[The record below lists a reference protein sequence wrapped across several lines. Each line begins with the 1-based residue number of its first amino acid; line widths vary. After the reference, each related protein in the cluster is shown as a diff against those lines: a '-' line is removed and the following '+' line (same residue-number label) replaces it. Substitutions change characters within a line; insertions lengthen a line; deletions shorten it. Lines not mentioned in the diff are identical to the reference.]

1 MNLNIRNIFNTSEK
15 RELTGSTLTPPSIL
29 GTYNFFGGLSGS
41 LLGNAAVIRSI
52 SAISSAIASM
62 KINEYRVINGE
73 KQEIDS
79 NVEYLL
85 NCAPNNFQSAYNFK
99 KVLIENVFQHGNAL
113 VKINRD
119 INNNILSL
127 IILNSSYFTCNYNIT
142 TCEPTYYYQG
152 KVLDMSEYLHIYFN
166 QDSNFGGFFGKNLV
180 KYASSVLSKTRN
192 VESFQEN
199 FYTGGGAV
207 AGILTPR
214 ADGDLRALSKT
225 QLEAAKNGFLAQ
237 TQTNINGVVM
247 LDRDLQ
253 YQKISTNA
261 KDSQLLEVQD
271 FNVLEISR
279 IMNIPASYLFKS
291 DKEITEQDQITFYT
305 QTLQPLIT
313 LIENELQ
320 RKLFFRTE
328 YKTRKIEFDY
338 ESLIKSS
345 RATQA
350 DYYTKLFN
358 LGVVS
363 PNEICRKLNLPI
375 STEKG
380 GDDRFI
386 LQNAQPLKLNLNEVK
401 AEKNNQ

>member
-1 MNLNIRNIFNTSEK
+1 MNFRNIFNKTET

-29 GTYNFFGGLSGS
+29 GTYNFFSGLSGS
-41 LLGNAAVIRSI
+41 LLGNAAVIRSM
-52 SAISSAIASM
+52 SAISSSIASM

-85 NCAPNNFQSAYNFK
+85 NCAPNQFQSAYNFK
-99 KVLIENVFQHGNAL
+99 KVLIENVFQSGNAL

-152 KVLDMSEYLHIYFN
+152 KVLDMSEFLLIYFYP
-166 QDSNFGGFFGKNLV
+166 DANFGGFFGKNLV
-180 KYASSVLSKTRN
+180 KYASSVLNKARN
-192 VESFQEN
+192 VESFQDN
-199 FYTGGGAV
+199 FFVGGGAV
-207 AGILTPR
+207 AGVLTPR
-214 ADGDLRALSKT
+214 STDNGGRAMTVAQANK
-225 QLEAAKNGFLAQ
+225 AKDAFLTQ
-237 TQTNINGVVM
+237 TQSNINGVVM
-247 LDRDLQ
+247 LDADLQ

-320 RKLFFRTE
+320 RKLFFKTE
-328 YKTRKIEFDY
+328 YRSRKIEFDY

-375 STEKG
+375 SSERG
-380 GDDRFI
+380 SNDRFI

>member
-1 MNLNIRNIFNTSEK
+1 MNFRNIFNTTEK

-29 GTYNFFGGLSGS
+29 GTYNFFGGVGGS

-62 KINEYRVINGE
+62 KINEYRVIANE

-79 NVEYLL
+79 NLEYLL

-99 KVLIENVFQHGNAL
+99 KVLIENVFNYGNVL

-127 IILNSSYFTCNYNIT
+127 IILNSSYFTCNYNPS

-152 KVLDMSEYLHIYFN
+152 KILDMSEYLHIYFYP
-166 QDSNFGGFFGKNLV
+166 DSNFGGFFGKNLV

-279 IMNIPASYLFKS
+279 IMNLCPSYLFKS
-291 DKEITEQDQITFYT
+291 EKEITEQDQITFYT

-375 STEKG
+375 SNEKG
-380 GDDRFI
+380 SDDRYI

-401 AEKNNQ
+401 NNK